1 MAIESLTPSGFLE
14 ELAIAETPFLFQI
27 FFWDSAFLC
36 QRFIL
41 ALIVSLCNII
51 FCPCQWAVI
60 LESNM
65 AAAERVEAI
74 PLREIF
80 EQGFVL
86 HCQIEDDD
94 EPSTSEI
101 FQVFLKLF
109 WASKFVSTY
118 LLN

>member
-1 MAIESLTPSGFLE
+1 
-14 ELAIAETPFLFQI
+14 
-27 FFWDSAFLC
+27 
-36 QRFIL
+36 
-41 ALIVSLCNII
+41 
-51 FCPCQWAVI
+51 
-60 LESNM
+60 M

-109 WASKFVSTY
+109 
-118 LLN
+118 